1 MKHSRHTV
9 KLRRPKPVP
18 QQARKPDSTNSAPAL
33 LPRWAIIT
41 LCLVL
46 AFGGTLA
53 FCEYFVFSKI
63 PTELVGQWVIQ
74 GGPQH
79 GATFDFSRRGTLE
92 AHLNGQGFDHPLNGT
107 IAVEDKEMRIT
118 TRNPHT
124 NLDETRTCI
133 IRELTAESLIVEFD
147 KNETFKMVRVK

>member
-1 MKHSRHTV
+1 MKHSKHT
-9 KLRRPKPVP
+9 LNPRKPHP
-18 QQARKPDSTNSAPAL
+18 TPRQARKPDIGNSSPAM
-33 LPRWAIIT
+33 LPRWALIG
-41 LCLVL
+41 LCVVL

-63 PTELVGQWVIQ
+63 PTELVGEWVVQ

-92 AHLNGQGFDHPLNGT
+92 AHFNGQGFDHPLNGT
-107 IAVEDKEMRIT
+107 VAVEDKLMRIT

-133 IRELTAESLIVEFD
+133 IRELTAESLIVEFE

>member
-1 MKHSRHTV
+1 MKHSKHTV
-9 KLRRPKPVP
+9 RLRKPNP
-18 QQARKPDSTNSAPAL
+18 THHQARKPDKAGSATFSV
-33 LPRWAIIT
+33 PRWAIIT
-41 LCLVL
+41 MCVLL

-53 FCEYFVFSKI
+53 FSEYFVFSKI
-63 PTELVGQWVIQ
+63 PAELVGQWVVQ

-92 AHLNGQGFDHPLNGT
+92 AHFNGQGFDHPLNGT
-107 IAVEDKEMRIT
+107 IAVEDKLLRIT

-124 NLDETRTCI
+124 NRDETRTCI
-133 IRELTAESLIVEFD
+133 IRELTAESLIVEFE